1 MEKFLSE
8 FAGNR
13 SSVPDYRHGRS
24 VISGAWGHI
33 PGSLLCGEYP
43 VVVERG
49 ASGEMGG
56 RVTAG
61 IDNGEGE

>member
-1 MEKFLSE
+1 
-8 FAGNR
+8 
-13 SSVPDYRHGRS
+13 VPDYRHGRS